1 MKFYSFLEN
10 VSWFDD
16 FKAKYT
22 KIVTITLN
30 KQQNKICF
38 HKEPELLNISEVD
51 VCYNELSEF
60 LKVNVL

>member
-1 MKFYSFLEN
+1 MKIHSFLEN

-30 KQQNKICF
+30 KTQNTICF